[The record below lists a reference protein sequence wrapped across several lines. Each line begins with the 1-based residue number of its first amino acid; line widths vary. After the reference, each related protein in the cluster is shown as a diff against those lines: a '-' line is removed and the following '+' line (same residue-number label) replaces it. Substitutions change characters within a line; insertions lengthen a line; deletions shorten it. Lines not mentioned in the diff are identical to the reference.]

1 MNTLVFNTIPIV
13 CESKASVKSYLINRI
28 HTAKPFLPV
37 VTYNITMVNCHSKE
51 LLVWLKKRAL
61 FTPDGIGVCISI
73 FFNILSG

>member
-1 MNTLVFNTIPIV
+1 M
-13 CESKASVKSYLINRI
+13 

-37 VTYNITMVNCHSKE
+37 VTFNITMLNCHSKE

-73 FFNILSG
+73 LLSTF